1 MSLAKIQAIIG
12 ALRDE
17 RYRWTPARR
26 VYIDKKGSAKK
37 RPLGLPSWS
46 DKLLQ
51 EVIRSLLEAYYEPQF
66 RARSHGFRPRR
77 GCHTALQEIQRGWA
91 GTAWFV
97 EGDISQCFD
106 RLDHAIMRGILAEK
120 IHDNRFLR
128 LIDGLLQAGYLE
140 EWHHFATLSGS
151 PQGGISTPPTQWIT
165 LAMVTLRIGFG
176 VVLAGGRGVSAGW
189 DAVPDSDR
197 LRADEDVF
205 DQEPEHAL
213 ALGDAG
219 GGGAV
224 LQLGEE
230 AFEVVCGLEGG
241 LAVSGL
247 GVGGVDLAA
256 QVRLPGAQVRHPG
269 AKLVDGD
276 QLLGEGL
283 DHGGDRTGGPGPLP
297 LPALPLGGGPG
308 GGAGPVPPLS
318 SLLA

>member
-1 MSLAKIQAIIG
+1 M
-12 ALRDE
+12 
-17 RYRWTPARR
+17 
-26 VYIDKKGSAKK
+26 
-37 RPLGLPSWS
+37 GL
-46 DKLLQ
+46 
-51 EVIRSLLEAYYEPQF
+51 
-66 RARSHGFRPRR
+66 
-77 GCHTALQEIQRGWA
+77 T
-91 GTAWFV
+91 
-97 EGDISQCFD
+97 
-106 RLDHAIMRGILAEK
+106 
-120 IHDNRFLR
+120 
-128 LIDGLLQAGYLE
+128 
-140 EWHHFATLSGS
+140 
-151 PQGGISTPPTQWIT
+151 TPPTQWIT
-165 LAMVTLRIGFG
+165 LAMATLRIGFG

-219 GGGAV
+219 GGGVA

-230 AFEVVCGLEGG
+230 AFEVVCELEVG

-283 DHGGDRTGGPGPLP
+283 DHGGGPTCRPRQLL
-297 LPALPLGGGPG
+297 LPALALRRRPDGR
-308 GGAGPVPPLS
+308 AGLVPPPS
-318 SLLA
+318 PSH